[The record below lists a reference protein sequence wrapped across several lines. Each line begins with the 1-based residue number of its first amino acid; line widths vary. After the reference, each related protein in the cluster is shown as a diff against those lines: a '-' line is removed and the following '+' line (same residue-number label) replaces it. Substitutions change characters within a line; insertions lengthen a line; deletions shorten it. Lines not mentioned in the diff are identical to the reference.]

1 MTDSPLRESK
11 TWEPNSSERW
21 SDSTPTL
28 PSPLRRVNSQ
38 SMDGDGSLEA
48 HTLGQFGVLR
58 AGYLH
63 TGASRWER
71 TDAALGGSQKLRFV
85 VLTRQAVTWFK
96 RSATDVLFGDE
107 RGTLPLG
114 EIARVAAGDA
124 DPRRVELYGQRG
136 ELRRW
141 FLCKAGD
148 DTSEAWRA
156 AIEAAR
162 RDAVEGAVDFR
173 GPAPS
178 PSRRAASPTV
188 VSLVKSVAGGD
199 ANLISR
205 RVRED
210 EEIRVGEVKTDET
223 LTLVCGDGDL
233 DIDAA
238 VLAEALDVGEA
249 FVEALLGP
257 AAKPVRVKVR
267 ADEDDDDD
275 AVVAPAA
282 SQTAPAPPPPR
293 RDFAAAAAVL
303 VALLGAL
310 WAAFD
315 ALVRFEVDGTRRR
328 GPDALARCAAALA
341 GAAAGPAAARDARD
355 VFAFAVLA
363 AAVAPAVRAQARRL
377 RAAARALGDDG
388 DGTLARHDTP
398 RARRLSVTLVSDDA
412 GKPGP
417 AKPKPRA
424 APRKVDPGDARAV
437 RDASARTGAPG
448 KFIVGT
454 GGDVREASRRWA
466 ETSRWRREHDVDAVM
481 GEAHPKFAAIKR
493 HYPHYWCGRGRRG
506 ELIYVERVGHVDA
519 AGLKRDG
526 VTIDHLVRHYILLH
540 EFTWSVLAPA
550 PDGPTSYQCVVLDVD
565 GVQLSQC
572 RGIRFDYVRRCAAI
586 AKEHY
591 PERCSRMVIAN
602 APQWFSVVW
611 KMVSPLV
618 DPNTKKKI
626 RITRPGLETLAALR
640 EVADDDQIPEIYGG
654 KLRDAHASDLERQLL
669 AKLGKA

>member
-38 SMDGDGSLEA
+38 SMDGDASLDA

-85 VLTRQAVTWFK
+85 VLAPGR
-96 RSATDVLFGDE
+96 DVE
-107 RGTLPLG
+107 
-114 EIARVAAGDA
+114 
-124 DPRRVELYGQRG
+124 
-136 ELRRW
+136 
-141 FLCKAGD
+141 
-148 DTSEAWRA
+148 
-156 AIEAAR
+156 
-162 RDAVEGAVDFR
+162 
-173 GPAPS
+173 
-178 PSRRAASPTV
+178 
-188 VSLVKSVAGGD
+188 
-199 ANLISR
+199 N
-205 RVRED
+205 

-233 DIDAA
+233 DIDPA
-238 VLAEALDVGEA
+238 VPRRSASAGVRR
-249 FVEALLGP
+249 ALLGP
-257 AAKPVRVKVR
+257 AAKPVRVK
-267 ADEDDDDD
+267 
-275 AVVAPAA
+275 
-282 SQTAPAPPPPR
+282 R
-293 RDFAAAAAVL
+293 R
-303 VALLGAL
+303 
-310 WAAFD
+310 
-315 ALVRFEVDGTRRR
+315 
-328 GPDALARCAAALA
+328 
-341 GAAAGPAAARDARD
+341 
-355 VFAFAVLA
+355 
-363 AAVAPAVRAQARRL
+363 
-377 RAAARALGDDG
+377 
-388 DGTLARHDTP
+388 
-398 RARRLSVTLVSDDA
+398 
-412 GKPGP
+412 
-417 AKPKPRA
+417 
-424 APRKVDPGDARAV
+424 RKVDPGDARAV

-466 ETSRWRREHDVDAVM
+466 ETSRWRRERDVDAVM

-611 KMVSPLV
+611 KM
-618 DPNTKKKI
+618 
-626 RITRPGLETLAALR
+626 RPRAPAPGEAR
-640 EVADDDQIPEIYGG
+640 
-654 KLRDAHASDLERQLL
+654 
-669 AKLGKA
+669 KA

>member
-38 SMDGDGSLEA
+38 SMDGDASLDA
-48 HTLGQFGVLR
+48 HTLGQFG
-58 AGYLH
+58 
-63 TGASRWER
+63 
-71 TDAALGGSQKLRFV
+71 KLRFV

-107 RGTLPLG
+107 RGTLPW
-114 EIARVAAGDA
+114 ARSRAS
-124 DPRRVELYGQRG
+124 PRATRTRG
-136 ELRRW
+136 ASSSATGRARRW

-148 DTSEAWRA
+148 DTSEAWRG

-178 PSRRAASPTV
+178 PSHRAASPTV

-205 RVRED
+205 RVQEN

-233 DIDAA
+233 DIDPA

-257 AAKPVRVKVR
+257 AAKPVRV
-267 ADEDDDDD
+267 
-275 AVVAPAA
+275 
-282 SQTAPAPPPPR
+282 
-293 RDFAAAAAVL
+293 
-303 VALLGAL
+303 
-310 WAAFD
+310 
-315 ALVRFEVDGTRRR
+315 
-328 GPDALARCAAALA
+328 
-341 GAAAGPAAARDARD
+341 
-355 VFAFAVLA
+355 
-363 AAVAPAVRAQARRL
+363 
-377 RAAARALGDDG
+377 
-388 DGTLARHDTP
+388 
-398 RARRLSVTLVSDDA
+398 
-412 GKPGP
+412 
-417 AKPKPRA
+417 
-424 APRKVDPGDARAV
+424 
-437 RDASARTGAPG
+437 
-448 KFIVGT
+448 
-454 GGDVREASRRWA
+454 
-466 ETSRWRREHDVDAVM
+466 
-481 GEAHPKFAAIKR
+481 KR